1 MLLFTMHKTLSVL
14 LVIALLLPQS
24 STASDKCNDDHT
36 SWAEDATAE
45 QQVEYIDSML
55 GHGVVF
61 FFLFW
66 FGVGWGSLPTHEV
79 LVDLWPVYRNFRAS
93 MLHFSDALAG
103 LSPQK
108 ANRLLTELDE
118 HMDYDLQNMA
128 VVHHCCGVVN
138 N

>member
-1 MLLFTMHKTLSVL
+1 MHKTLSVL

-45 QQVEYIDSML
+45 EQVEYIDSML
-55 GHGVVF
+55 GH
-61 FFLFW
+61 
-66 FGVGWGSLPTHEV
+66 GVGWGSLPTHEV
-79 LVDLWPVYRNFRAS
+79 LVDLWPVYRYFRAS

-118 HMDYDLQNMA
+118 HMDYDWQNMA